1 MPFAQEGWR
10 GYRGRAGY
18 GRAQVKQRAPLVL
31 LLGAAAALPQ
41 AVAAD
46 AARLSVVEQKT
57 ALVQRVLSDSPV
69 VQRVHASGN
78 DEAKHLIASAMANY
92 LQAVSLARDG
102 RLEAS
107 EAVINDAM
115 VFIERARQLVPDAAT
130 RLAEQR
136 LRHAQ
141 LLESTL
147 GMLASARMHLEK
159 RAGSGDDAAQA
170 RGDVARA
177 GDLVASARKLAGF
190 DRFEEANRTLAA
202 AEQALLSALARAL
215 GSTTLNYTPRFE
227 SPAEEYR
234 YESERFGSFRQ
245 LVPRALEKLKPA
257 AAAARLVERYLEA
270 GLQLRDE
277 AARQAERGDTGM
289 ALEMIREATSWLQR
303 ALAAAGL
310 VVQTQ

>member
-1 MPFAQEGWR
+1 M
-10 GYRGRAGY
+10 
-18 GRAQVKQRAPLVL
+18 KQRAPLVL

-41 AVAAD
+41 AIADD
-46 AARLSVVEQKT
+46 AARLRVVEQKT
-57 ALVQRVLSDSPV
+57 ALVQRVLSDSPIV
-69 VQRVHASGN
+69 RRVRASGN

-92 LQAVSLARDG
+92 LQAVSLAREG

-107 EAVINDAM
+107 EAVINNAM
-115 VFIERARQLVPDAAT
+115 VLIGRARQLVPDAAT

-159 RAGSGDDAAQA
+159 SAGSGDDAAEA

-177 GDLVASARKLAGF
+177 DDLVASARKLAGF

-202 AEQALLSALARAL
+202 AEHALLSALARAL

-227 SPAEEYR
+227 SPAEEYL

-257 AAAARLVERYLEA
+257 EAAAQLVERYLEE

-277 AARQAERGDTGM
+277 ATRQAVRGDTGM
-289 ALEMIREATSWLQR
+289 ALKMIREATGWLQR